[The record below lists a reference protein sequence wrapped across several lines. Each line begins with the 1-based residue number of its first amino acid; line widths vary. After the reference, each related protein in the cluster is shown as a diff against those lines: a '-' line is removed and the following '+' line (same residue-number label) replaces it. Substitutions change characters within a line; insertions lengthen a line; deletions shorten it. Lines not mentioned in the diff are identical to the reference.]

1 MSLNSIVDTFECILS
16 KFEVREFDEK
26 PISREI
32 KMKILE
38 AARSTG
44 TGLNTQHWRFI
55 LVENK
60 ENLKLLAKDSL
71 SGKWIENSNFAIII
85 LTNPKYG
92 FHLIDAGRVLQ
103 NMQLTAWNYGIG
115 SGLYT
120 KVDDSKLKNDF
131 KIPTELNPSV
141 ILGFGYSKKNFKNK
155 TKDRIPIDKLVYKE
169 IYGESINLIE
179 NI

>member
-1 MSLNSIVDTFECILS
+1 MDTFECILS

-32 KMKILE
+32 KLKILE

-60 ENLKLLAKDSL
+60 GNLKILANDSL
-71 SGKWIENSNFAIII
+71 SGKWIEKSNFAIIV
-85 LTNPKYG
+85 LTNPKYN

-103 NMQLTAWNYGIG
+103 NMQLAAWNYGIG

-120 KVDDSKLKNDF
+120 KVDDSKLKEDF
-131 KIPTELNPSV
+131 KIPSELNPSV
-141 ILGFGYSKKNFKNK
+141 ILGFGYPIKNFKSNK
-155 TKDRIPIDKLVYKE
+155 KDRLAIDKLAYQE
-169 IYGESINLIE
+169 RYGERVNTY
-179 NI
+179 